1 MIDFT
6 CSVVMEE
13 ENQASIAFPFEWK
26 EGNHKKLMIQVELE
40 EKVWLQYQLVD
51 ANQEVRAQYVGGKT
65 IQPVVVGETTKSTSP
80 NTVPGP
86 MPSGEWTLHVQVM
99 GREVTQKQVATI
111 LLRNTDE
118 NAKADFGETW
128 IDETGEFVLNQY
140 QWEQVKEETARWY
153 KGDFHTHTIASD
165 GQMTREDNVNQAE
178 KQGLDFFV
186 ATDHNLVPTSWT
198 PSPDLLVIPGIEITA
213 KKGHFNILGVQQ
225 YPYVDQDVA
234 SMETEEGIVDIL
246 KKTKETGG
254 LNSMNHPFLT
264 EWKWLFTKTPL
275 ALIDTFEV
283 WNDPTYSDNVQATEE
298 ALRTWDLLTN
308 DGWTITGI
316 GGSDSHLRPDETYP
330 GSTLPSLIGDPG
342 TYVWSDENSAN
353 ALLRNVKQGHVFVA
367 RENVRIDFQ
376 VDGHLPG
383 SSLSDPSGDAQV
395 TLQTNEPLI
404 IQWVENGEVVH
415 ETIGKNDSYSFQ
427 WKTNSYSWLRVT
439 VRKQDGTLIGFTNP
453 VYYGRRNPSLHTWG
467 DVLERLD

>member
-140 QWEQVKEETARWY
+140 R
-153 KGDFHTHTIASD
+153 G
-165 GQMTREDNVNQAE
+165 
-178 KQGLDFFV
+178 
-186 ATDHNLVPTSWT
+186 
-198 PSPDLLVIPGIEITA
+198 
-213 KKGHFNILGVQQ
+213 KK
-225 YPYVDQDVA
+225 
-234 SMETEEGIVDIL
+234 
-246 KKTKETGG
+246 
-254 LNSMNHPFLT
+254 
-264 EWKWLFTKTPL
+264 
-275 ALIDTFEV
+275 
-283 WNDPTYSDNVQATEE
+283 
-298 ALRTWDLLTN
+298 
-308 DGWTITGI
+308 
-316 GGSDSHLRPDETYP
+316 
-330 GSTLPSLIGDPG
+330 
-342 TYVWSDENSAN
+342 
-353 ALLRNVKQGHVFVA
+353 
-367 RENVRIDFQ
+367 
-376 VDGHLPG
+376 
-383 SSLSDPSGDAQV
+383 
-395 TLQTNEPLI
+395 
-404 IQWVENGEVVH
+404 
-415 ETIGKNDSYSFQ
+415 
-427 WKTNSYSWLRVT
+427 
-439 VRKQDGTLIGFTNP
+439 
-453 VYYGRRNPSLHTWG
+453 
-467 DVLERLD
+467 